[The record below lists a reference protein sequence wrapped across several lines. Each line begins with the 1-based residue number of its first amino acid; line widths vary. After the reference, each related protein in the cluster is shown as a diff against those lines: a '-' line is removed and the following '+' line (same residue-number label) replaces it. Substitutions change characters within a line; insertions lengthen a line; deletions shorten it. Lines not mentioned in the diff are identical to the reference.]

1 MSGTAPRLLLT
12 DSREK
17 WTQDGSTDTHIK
29 DYLIKHD
36 IPYKVVKLDTGD
48 YTFDGTIVVDRK
60 QNLEEVSRNLLN
72 RNDSSRFWREVRRA
86 YQSGIKLVIL
96 VEHGPSV
103 KSINDVAKWRSAY
116 SGVSGR
122 AVVDA
127 MIRCEMAY
135 GVVWQFC
142 SKRST
147 AKKIIE
153 ILSSSDKL
161 NNKIKLKGENNNGK
175 H

>member
-1 MSGTAPRLLLT
+1 MSNQTPRLLWV
-12 DSREK
+12 DSREQ
-17 WTQDGSTDTHIK
+17 WTQPNRREDNHIK
-29 DYLIKHD
+29 DYLVKHN
-36 IPYKVVKLDTGD
+36 IPYKVEALKIGD

-60 QNLEEVSRNLLN
+60 QNLEEVSRNLMN

-86 YQSGIKLVIL
+86 YQNGIKLVVL

-135 GVVWQFC
+135 QVKWQFC

-147 AKKIIE
+147 AKRIIE
-153 ILSSSDKL
+153 ILTEGS
-161 NNKIKLKGENNNGK
+161 GP
-175 H
+175 HA

>member
-1 MSGTAPRLLLT
+1 MSGTEPHVLLV
-12 DSREK
+12 DSREQ
-17 WTQDGSTDTHIK
+17 WTQPNRKEDNHIK
-29 DYLIKHD
+29 DYLIRHN
-36 IPYKVVKLDTGD
+36 IPYKVEKLDTGD
-48 YTFDGTIVVDRK
+48 YTFDGTVVVDRK

-72 RNDSSRFWREVRRA
+72 RNDSSRFWREIRRA
-86 YQSGIKLVIL
+86 FQSGIKLVIL

-135 GVVWQFC
+135 GVVWRFC

-147 AKKIIE
+147 AKQIIE
-153 ILSSSDKL
+153 ILNEEKP
-161 NNKIKLKGENNNGK
+161 
-175 H
+175 